1 MELLH
6 TSTAASPSISHPLHS
21 STAGVF
27 FDLFERE
34 TNLSSSL
41 DLLAASVETSLA
53 IKAENSTYFASAST
67 TPPGQ
72 LFALLESLER
82 DPPLLSI
89 FLDMIAKKLVKNLPQ
104 IMFLRIVQFS
114 EEIGVFLD
122 ALASLDFTLVSK

>member
-41 DLLAASVETSLA
+41 DLLAASVETTLT
-53 IKAENSTYFASAST
+53 IKTENSTYFASAST
-67 TPPGQ
+67 SPPGQ
-72 LFALLESLER
+72 FFGHLESLER
-82 DPPLLSI
+82 DPTLLSI
-89 FLDMIAKKLVKNLPQ
+89 FLDMIATNLVKINHKKC
-104 IMFLRIVQFS
+104 FS
-114 EEIGVFLD
+114 ELSNF
-122 ALASLDFTLVSK
+122 